1 MSGVY
6 NRLDGMLR
14 SDVDEGEVPQVV
26 VSLNMAGD
34 DVNGRLSFSPTGRA
48 RHVRPMGRGVLYGR
62 LNHKLIEKWGFVMHI
77 VKLVRR
83 RSLRTTAAV
92 APITPR
98 S

>member
-6 NRLDGMLR
+6 NRLDGVLR
-14 SDVDEGEVPQVV
+14 SEVDEGEVPQVV

-34 DVNGRLSFSPTGRA
+34 NVNGRLSFSPTVSAGD
-48 RHVRPMGRGVLYGR
+48 VRPVRRGVFYGR
-62 LNHKLIEKWGFVMHI
+62 LNHKLMEKRGFVTHI

-83 RSLRTTAAV
+83 RSLRTTAGV